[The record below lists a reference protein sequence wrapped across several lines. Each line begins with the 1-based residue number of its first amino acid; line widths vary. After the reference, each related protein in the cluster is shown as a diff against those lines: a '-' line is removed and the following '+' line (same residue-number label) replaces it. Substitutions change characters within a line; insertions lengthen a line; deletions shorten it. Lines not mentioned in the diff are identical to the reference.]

1 VAEVGFLVANLFLR
15 PLVEAAIRGAGAK
28 PVPWRPGDPP
38 PPVLVLDLG
47 ALAPEEVARLASA
60 GVQVLAF
67 GPHTQ
72 AQAWAAL
79 RRAGAVVLPKSRFF
93 ETLPQLLASALH

>member
-15 PLVEAAIRGAGAK
+15 PLVEAAIRSAGAK

-38 PPVLVLDLG
+38 PPVLVLDLS
-47 ALAPEEVARLASA
+47 ALAPEEVTNLAAA

-72 AQAWAAL
+72 AHEWGAL
-79 RRAGAVVLPKSRFF
+79 RRAGAVVLPKASFF
-93 ETLPQLLASALH
+93 EKLPQLLAAALG